1 MGVKYSAS
9 ESAQLIQ
16 AMSQNVQIANHTLRK
31 SNSDFV
37 SFALPYSS
45 TVYGSLPS
53 LFFDFH

>member
-9 ESAQLIQ
+9 ESAQLR
-16 AMSQNVQIANHTLRK
+16 SQNVQIANHTLRK